1 MNINEKKV
9 NPWAVCHAST
19 GPKKSAK
26 FERCVRTVKK
36 DQGIEEMQTLNLMSD
51 KIVEGL
57 QFRLEEQQ
65 LIEDIMLFCEEN
77 EIDIESLNEEE
88 LNEFIG
94 QMLTNLAAGKGFRT
108 DAGVLRRDR
117 RIMGQDPNLRRQMA
131 KHRLTARGFNTASI
145 PGGVSNDEF
154 KRQQQNVSTYG
165 KLAPRRDVP
174 PPLPTAKA
182 PTPAAPAAPGSMVN
196 PDQAAEKKAAIQ
208 ARLKQSMHQKLG
220 GQGGYGGGAK
230 AVMGGRGT
238 FMPTAQI
245 RQRSTADGKPVGGSI
260 SRLAGMGG
268 KATARMQR
276 KYASRFAM
284 PQRASTELFGQKIV
298 ESMLRRIKEE
308 QAVLRAQNIR
318 KANPGRITAKAALQL
333 ARENPKGERRGVSV
347 EAEKNRNFIYGS
359 RESGK
364 EGAKAAAQEKE
375 YNKIIRQ
382 EKGTNR

>member
-36 DQGIEEMQTLNLMSD
+36 DQGIEEMQTLNLMTD

-131 KHRLTARGFNTASI
+131 KHRLTARGFNTANI

-154 KRQQQNVSTYG
+154 KRQQRHVGAYG
-165 KLAPRRDVP
+165 KLAPQRGGANP
-174 PPLPTAKA
+174 AQPQPTAKA
-182 PTPAAPAAPGSMVN
+182 PTPAAPAAQAPAPQAKFTPDAGARTARVALKGQLQKGLAQASKQSVATAMQRRKSARQKFGGSMGAA
-196 PDQAAEKKAAIQ
+196 QAGVA
-208 ARLKQSMHQKLG
+208 
-220 GQGGYGGGAK
+220 
-230 AVMGGRGT
+230 
-238 FMPTAQI
+238 
-245 RQRSTADGKPVGGSI
+245 
-260 SRLAGMGG
+260 G
-268 KATARMQR
+268 KAGKHRVFRTPGTKQIAVHN
-276 KYASRFAM
+276 
-284 PQRASTELFGQKIV
+284 STELFGQKIV